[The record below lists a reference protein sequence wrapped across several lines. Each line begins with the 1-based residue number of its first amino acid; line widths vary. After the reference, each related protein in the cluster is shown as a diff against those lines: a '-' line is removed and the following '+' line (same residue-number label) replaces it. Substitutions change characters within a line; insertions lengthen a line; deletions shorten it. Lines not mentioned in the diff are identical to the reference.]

1 MPLVNGKEV
10 GLAEYSKSFLNRET
24 VRNKFKATDEYRA
37 GHPDAKSDGD
47 EHGKGENDGNI
58 GGKTDIAERNRELA
72 RNRYTK
78 DNSYNASK
86 V

>member
-1 MPLVNGKEV
+1 MPIVNGKEV
-10 GLAEYSKSFLNRET
+10 GLLEFSKSYLNRET
-24 VRNKFKATDEYRA
+24 VRDKYKSTDEYRA

-47 EHGKGENDGNI
+47 ELGKGENNGQI
-58 GGKTDIAERNRELA
+58 GGKSDIAERERELA

-78 DNSYNASK
+78 NNEYNASK